1 LRAAIRAKVT
11 AARLARA
18 DANSSTEIARTAEGY
33 FHLACQSLEPT
44 TPTLI
49 AIGGLSGTGKS
60 LLARNLAPEL
70 VPSPG
75 AEIERFPIDAY
86 APEITAQVYAALKE
100 KARRIVSA
108 DFSAI
113 VDAVF
118 ADSCERTAIRAAAD
132 GIHVKFYGLFLAAP
146 LPIRLKRVG
155 SRSRDASD
163 ADEAVAH
170 RQESYALGE
179 IDFTEIDASGNPAD
193 TLARAKA
200 ALRRP

>member
-1 LRAAIRAKVT
+1 
-11 AARLARA
+11 
-18 DANSSTEIARTAEGY
+18 
-33 FHLACQSLEPT
+33 LEPT

-75 AEIERFPIDAY
+75 AVVLRSDIERKALCGKSEIERLPIDAY

-100 KARRIVSA
+100 KARRIVST

-118 ADSCERTAIRAAAD
+118 ADSCERTAIRRPQMTFMSNFTAS
-132 GIHVKFYGLFLAAP
+132 FLRLRCRYGSGGSVPVPAMLPMPMKP
-146 LPIRLKRVG
+146 LRAGRK
-155 SRSRDASD
+155 
-163 ADEAVAH
+163 AV
-170 RQESYALGE
+170 
-179 IDFTEIDASGNPAD
+179 PW
-193 TLARAKA
+193 AR
-200 ALRRP
+200 